1 MRTALSLL
9 LIPAVLCATDPM
21 IHIPLSLR
29 DGRPR
34 TAVDNLFNAERTR
47 TRYAL
52 RNSSDMN
59 ARNRRIEQRATVATI
74 PLIDQQ
80 SDSSYYCTISIGTPG
95 QLFDLELD
103 LGSPASWVADSSCSA
118 SDGCTSSMQFY
129 DASRSSTSTEV
140 SFLGTITYGS
150 ENVSGSIIKDTVRL
164 GPYVVS
170 SQVFLAANEMSTN
183 LVPGSIS
190 GVLGL
195 TYGSVFSGDGT
206 SFLQS
211 LLSNGELGS
220 GEMSFWL
227 NRLAGT
233 GDAQQEAPGGAFTLG
248 GTNASLYSGD
258 IEFLTAA
265 GSPTTTENWMLVVE
279 DLTVQGKSVEIT
291 AGPSALATF
300 DVSVPAAVP
309 SIAHPGFFQFP
320 CTTKIDISI
329 SFGGRSWPINPVDMN
344 LGPIAVGSS
353 QCFGAI
359 YELSPG
365 ITAVNTTGGP
375 NWVIGAT
382 FLRFQTHPIFD
393 WIRTIIDAAA
403 AAPKSPVAPGPP
415 SIPPHIQSHVDAE
428 KLHDTSS
435 PITSHVEYF
444 RTSTVSSGRIEPPS
458 LTRSLSI
465 MKQEQTA
472 AAHYR
477 GSSHTASDVLVRTSD
492 GLQLSPGFE
501 TQESGSWPGQGNASG
516 IGVADGIQEV
526 HRASHVDAGAGSG
539 SGTKKTQDDDAD
551 SVSPPTY
558 QRYAVN

>member
-300 DVSVPAAVP
+300 DVSGAG
-309 SIAHPGFFQFP
+309 IAGRLQ
-320 CTTKIDISI
+320 II

-382 FLRFQTHPIFD
+382 FLKNVYSVFRPTPFSIGFAQLSSK
-393 WIRTIIDAAA
+393 AQ
-403 AAPKSPVAPGPP
+403 PP
-415 SIPPHIQSHVDAE
+415 SSSSSASGSSSSASGSKNPLGPTSRRSRFCGGRPHPGALGVAE
-428 KLHDTSS
+428 
-435 PITSHVEYF
+435 
-444 RTSTVSSGRIEPPS
+444 
-458 LTRSLSI
+458 
-465 MKQEQTA
+465 TA

-558 QRYAVN
+558 QSGRSYK